1 MTDSSIYLKDRN
13 WLPHRLD
20 AVADRVQ
27 FIHLP
32 DKARKELTFM
42 ASFQPESADQAI
54 WISGEDIRA
63 YQPETVP
70 SHYIFHTAFCRST
83 LLVRAMEELP
93 GCAGYSEPQIFND
106 FAVSLSH
113 QNAQSLLQPV
123 FKLFARSGDDLVMT
137 VIKPSNHANQILP
150 LIMQHM
156 PEAQAVM
163 MHSGLGAF
171 LRSVAKKGMEG
182 RIWARRLNQE
192 ITSYAALDLGLSD
205 DEKMRLTDLQVTA
218 LTWLLHQRHFAM
230 VLRTPFRDRFRT
242 LDSALFNDQ
251 KAESFRTIA
260 NHFSFNLADEQI
272 DQLVG
277 GPVFSSHA
285 KQGGDYA
292 ETIADQAKKAA
303 SPIIEEEIGYV
314 EKWGEHI
321 AEQLDMGIPISQP
334 LF

>member
-1 MTDSSIYLKDRN
+1 MTDSSTYLNDRN

-20 AVADRVQ
+20 AMADRVQ

-32 DKARKELTFM
+32 DDARKELTFM
-42 ASFQPESADQAI
+42 ASFQPESSDQVV
-54 WISGEDIRA
+54 WISGQDIRA
-63 YQPETVP
+63 FQPETVP

-83 LLVRAMEELP
+83 LLVRAMDELP
-93 GCAGYSEPQIFND
+93 GCAGYSEPQILND
-106 FAVSLSH
+106 FAVALPH
-113 QNAQSLLQPV
+113 ETAQSLLQPI
-123 FKLFARSGDDLVMT
+123 FKLFARSGGDLSMT
-137 VIKPSNHANQILP
+137 VIKPSNHANQVLP

-156 PEAQAVM
+156 PDAQAVM
-163 MHSGLGAF
+163 MHSELGAF

-192 ITSYAALDLGLSD
+192 ISSYAALDLGLSN
-205 DEKMRLTDLQVTA
+205 DEKMRLTDMQVTA

-230 VLRTPFRDRFRT
+230 ILRSLFKDRIKT
-242 LDSALFNDQ
+242 LDSALFNDR
-251 KAESFRTIA
+251 KADAFRAIA
-260 NHFSFNLADEQI
+260 SHFEFALANEQI
-272 DQLVG
+272 DELIN

-285 KQGGDYA
+285 KQGGDYK
-292 ETIADQAKKAA
+292 ETMADQAKKAA

-321 AEQLDMGIPISQP
+321 AGQLDMDIPISQP

>member
-1 MTDSSIYLKDRN
+1 MSDSSTYLNDRN

-20 AVADRVQ
+20 VVSDRVQ

-32 DKARKELTFM
+32 DEARKQLTFM
-42 ASFQPESADQAI
+42 ASFQLETPDQAV
-54 WISGEDIRA
+54 WIPGEDIRNFK
-63 YQPETVP
+63 PDSVP

-83 LLVRAMEELP
+83 LLVRAMDELP

-106 FAVSLSH
+106 IAVSLSH
-113 QNAQSLLQPV
+113 QNTQSLLQPI
-123 FKLFARSGDDLVMT
+123 FNLFARSGGDLNMT
-137 VIKPSNHANQILP
+137 VVKPSNHANQVLP

-156 PEAQAVM
+156 PKTKAIM
-163 MHSGLGAF
+163 MTSGLGAF

-192 ITSYAALDLGLSD
+192 ISSYAALDLGLSD
-205 DEKMRLTDLQVTA
+205 DEKMRLTDMQVTA

-230 VLRTPFRDRFRT
+230 ILRTPFRGRFRT
-242 LDSALFNDQ
+242 LDSALFNDR
-251 KAESFRTIA
+251 KSDSFRA
-260 NHFSFNLADEQI
+260 LASHFDFAFDDNQI
-272 DQLVG
+272 DELIG

-285 KQGGDYA
+285 KQGGDYE
-292 ETIADQAKKAA
+292 ETMADQAKKAA

-321 AEQLDMGIPISQP
+321 AGQLDLEIPISQP